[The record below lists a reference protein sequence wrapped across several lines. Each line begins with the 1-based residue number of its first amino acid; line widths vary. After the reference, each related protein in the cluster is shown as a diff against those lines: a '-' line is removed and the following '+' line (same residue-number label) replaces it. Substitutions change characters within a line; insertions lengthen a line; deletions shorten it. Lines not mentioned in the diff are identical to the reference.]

1 VGPATVT
8 LRDIAFGLGDAEA
21 ASTPEGRSIDVLID
35 YEPGPHRLLVQ
46 LMDDPAAALF
56 A

>member
-1 VGPATVT
+1 MT

-21 ASTPEGRSIDVLID
+21 SRTPEGRAIDMLID

-46 LMDDPAAALF
+46 LMDDPAKALF
-56 A
+56 S